1 MYFISVD
8 MGMNLLLSLFL
19 LLRGAFVLSIGFFAL
34 SFPVSLIRKRLA
46 EKFKLKWFSSIFIAL
61 FALSLLFTAVAYLYP
76 MALVSGQWDLGPVPE
91 ELVAGQEQV
100 AMFWLYSAF
109 KILLVAAVLAVMF
122 SPFVLLGSLLLEKLE
137 KRKLNSSIKTFIAVF
152 LCTLLGSFLL
162 LFAFN
167 WIPSGIIFYLYYG

>member
-1 MYFISVD
+1 
-8 MGMNLLLSLFL
+8 
-19 LLRGAFVLSIGFFAL
+19 
-34 SFPVSLIRKRLA
+34 
-46 EKFKLKWFSSIFIAL
+46 
-61 FALSLLFTAVAYLYP
+61 
-76 MALVSGQWDLGPVPE
+76 
-91 ELVAGQEQV
+91 
-100 AMFWLYSAF
+100 
-109 KILLVAAVLAVMF
+109 VAAVLAVMF